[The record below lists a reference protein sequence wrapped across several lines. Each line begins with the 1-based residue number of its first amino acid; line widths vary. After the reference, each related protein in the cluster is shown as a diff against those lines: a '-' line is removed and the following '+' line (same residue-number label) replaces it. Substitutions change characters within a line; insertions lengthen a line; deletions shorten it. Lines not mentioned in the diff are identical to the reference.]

1 MKKISILMSAFLI
14 TFSYCVNSFSAA
26 RLMPTKIFLS
36 DKDRSF
42 KVSLKHK
49 GNEPKWY
56 TIKTVFYRM
65 QEDGKMVKVDKP
77 KEEERSAQKL
87 VRFSPKRVFLKK
99 DQEQIIRISIR
110 KKRNLKEG
118 EYRAHLYV
126 VEDELGKQDQN
137 AASGFKMNLYSRVAV
152 AIPILYRVGKVEPK
166 AEFKEIKL
174 TDGKEKPGLEFS
186 LVNQGDTFL
195 FGTVE
200 AYFTPKGESQKQ
212 KLLFVRGVSS
222 YIKERKIKYDLDYS
236 ATKLPQGELEVIY
249 REDDLR
255 GGSVIQS
262 KNIAI

>member
-1 MKKISILMSAFLI
+1 MKIALVATLFL
-14 TFSYCVNSFSAA
+14 FGLQNLCFASA

-49 GNEPKWY
+49 GNDPKWY

-65 QEDGKMVKVDKP
+65 DESGKMTKVDKP
-77 KEEERSAQKL
+77 KEDERSAQKL

-110 KKRNLKEG
+110 KKRNLKPG

-126 VEDELGKQDQN
+126 VEDELGKQDAN
-137 AASGFKMNLYSRVAV
+137 ANSGFKMNLYSRVAV
-152 AIPILYRVGKVEPK
+152 AIPILYRVGDLQPK
-166 AEFKEIKL
+166 AELKNVKL
-174 TDGKEKPGLEFS
+174 SGGKEKPLIEFS
-186 LVNQGDTFL
+186 LLNQGETFL
-195 FGTVE
+195 FGTLE
-200 AYFTPKGESQKQ
+200 AYFTPKGDSEKQ

-222 YIKERKIKYDLDYS
+222 YIKERKIKYDLDYK
-236 ATKLPQGELEVIY
+236 AKTLPSGSVELIY

-255 GGSVIQS
+255 GGEIIQS
-262 KNIAI
+262 QFLSI